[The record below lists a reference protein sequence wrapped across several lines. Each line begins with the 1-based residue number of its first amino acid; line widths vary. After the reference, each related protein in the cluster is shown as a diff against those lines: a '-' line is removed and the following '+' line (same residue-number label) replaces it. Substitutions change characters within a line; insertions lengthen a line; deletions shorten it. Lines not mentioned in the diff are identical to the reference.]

1 MQAADC
7 DPNYGPTTGGC
18 VPGSRDHGCPQLRAS
33 GIADVPVLGTDWQ
46 RLDGYQDFET
56 GAWVAPPDGLG
67 CEWNG
72 EWLPATREPTMW
84 EAATPYVIR
93 FTPPGQRVAARHRPS
108 GNGGN
113 PDPSA
118 RG

>member
-56 GAWVAPPDGLG
+56 GA
-67 CEWNG
+67 
-72 EWLPATREPTMW
+72 
-84 EAATPYVIR
+84 
-93 FTPPGQRVAARHRPS
+93 
-108 GNGGN
+108 
-113 PDPSA
+113 
-118 RG
+118 